1 MTSQSDVF
9 YTTELE
15 LAKAKRQF
23 ATLEKR
29 MEEERLLFS
38 KDYRHLNT
46 QLLAE
51 REKKEELQSRVFE
64 IESELHKERI
74 ARYSGEEEFNGR
86 RRILEEEI
94 KRYKVRTD
102 EKIGALEN
110 EVKETKEVWALRLNE
125 ERRLWQAKNAEK
137 TESMQN
143 SIDQTRDYYKNQLES
158 LHGEL
163 ADLLT
168 THRQTKEELEMTQ
181 AALRDEKRKKKLLK
195 LELDESKEKYRR
207 CLNLASDLV
216 ALRKSR
222 SYGTTLTDYS
232 TTRPWSASTRS
243 ITGISSSSSNPQE
256 DGQDVGLVK
265 KQLGLTQVLLDEELK
280 KNRELREEVARSRIR
295 GA

>member
-29 MEEERLLFS
+29 MEEERIMFS

-51 REKKEELQSRVFE
+51 REKKDELQARVFE
-64 IESELHKERI
+64 LESELHKERI

-86 RRILEEEI
+86 RRVLEEEI
-94 KRYKVRTD
+94 KRYKLRTD
-102 EKIGALEN
+102 EKITTLEE
-110 EVKETKEVWALRLNE
+110 EVKETKEIWSLRLNE

-137 TESMQN
+137 TESMQGQ
-143 SIDQTRDYYKNQLES
+143 IDQTRDYYKSQLES

-181 AALRDEKRKKKLLK
+181 AALRDEKRKKKLIK

-243 ITGISSSSSNPQE
+243 TTALSSSNPQE

-280 KNRELREEVARSRIR
+280 KNRELREEVARNRIR